1 MAVGSERHAES
12 GKSKRVGDK
21 VWAMSTVA
29 QPDLW
34 GMGAALPRAPRTPLD
49 GNPCPPPRGEGW
61 RGTLRHYRNVPLEE
75 TSSGLGSIEPGND
88 TSKSSM
94 PKKLFPGPYIS
105 KQVSAECLRIVPDPS
120 WAPTSVCLVYNGQTQ
135 AAAEPHLG
143 RGIVAVGE
151 GEGTVPF
158 LQRDA
163 SSLGWELQRAWKS
176 PLPSCAWDLLARS
189 RHHTLPE
196 LRHRRKRRYGG
207 GQAGLAH
214 LYTCP
219 IPIGQSAIW
228 PRPCHVVCTVLPFL
242 RRILFRRTYVHSTP
256 SITCHPCVKPKA
268 TDPFALVTEAT

>member
-1 MAVGSERHAES
+1 
-12 GKSKRVGDK
+12 
-21 VWAMSTVA
+21 
-29 QPDLW
+29 
-34 GMGAALPRAPRTPLD
+34 
-49 GNPCPPPRGEGW
+49 
-61 RGTLRHYRNVPLEE
+61 
-75 TSSGLGSIEPGND
+75 
-88 TSKSSM
+88 M

-158 LQRDA
+158 LQQDA

-176 PLPSCAWDLLARS
+176 PLPSCAWELLTRS

-196 LRHRRKRRYGG
+196 LETWKKEKIWWRPGGTCTTIYLPDTNRPVGHLAASMSRCLHRPPVSPTHPFPKDVYP
-207 GQAGLAH
+207 QH
-214 LYTCP
+214 P
-219 IPIGQSAIW
+219 IQ
-228 PRPCHVVCTVLPFL
+228 
-242 RRILFRRTYVHSTP
+242 
-256 SITCHPCVKPKA
+256 TCHPCVKPKA